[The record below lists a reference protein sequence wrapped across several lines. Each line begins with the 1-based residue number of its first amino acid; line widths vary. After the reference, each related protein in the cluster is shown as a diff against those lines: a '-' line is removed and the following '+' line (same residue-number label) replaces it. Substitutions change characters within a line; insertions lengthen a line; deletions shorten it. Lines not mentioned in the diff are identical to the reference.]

1 MQDKSSVFQRKL
13 FYKFEFVANYPS
25 RLFEQAVNELARL
38 PGIGRKTAVR
48 LILHLLKHDLQNS
61 EALGNAIIRLRSDI
75 RYCNICYNISDNDT
89 CDICGDLKRDHSVIC
104 IVEDVRDVMAI
115 ENTRQ
120 YKGVYHIL
128 GGIISPMEGVRA
140 EDLNIAPLLERLK
153 SGEVAELIL
162 ALPATIEGDTTGFYL
177 FKKFG
182 EYQLKVSV
190 IARGISFG
198 DDLEYADEVT
208 LGRSILNRM
217 PYQNSLAK

>member
-1 MQDKSSVFQRKL
+1 MT
-13 FYKFEFVANYPS
+13 NYPS
-25 RLFEQAVNELARL
+25 RLFEEAVNELSRL

-48 LILHLLKHDLQNS
+48 LILHLLKQDAANAD
-61 EALGNAIIRLRSDI
+61 ALGNAIIRLRSEI
-75 RYCNICYNISDNDT
+75 RYCRLCYNISDNDT
-89 CDICGDLKRDHSVIC
+89 CDICSDRKRDHSTIC

-120 YKGVYHIL
+120 YNGVYHIL

-140 EDLNIAPLLERLK
+140 EDLNIAPLVDRLRN
-153 SGEVAELIL
+153 GGVTELIF

-177 FKKFG
+177 FKKFS
-182 EYQLKVSV
+182 EFSLNVSV

-208 LGRSILNRM
+208 LGRSILNRT
-217 PYQNSLAK
+217 PYQNSLVR

>member
-1 MQDKSSVFQRKL
+1 M
-13 FYKFEFVANYPS
+13 ANYPS

-48 LILHLLKHDLQNS
+48 LILHLLKHDQQNS
-61 EALGNAIIRLRSDI
+61 EALGNAIIRMRSEI
-75 RYCNICYNISDNDT
+75 RYCNICFNISDNDI
-89 CDICGDLKRDHSVIC
+89 CDICGDVKRDHSVVC
-104 IVEDVRDVMAI
+104 VVEDVRDVMAV

-120 YKGVYHIL
+120 YNGVYHIL

-140 EDLNIAPLLERLK
+140 EDLNIAPLQERLK
-153 SGEVAELIL
+153 AGGIVELIF

-177 FKKFG
+177 YKKFS
-182 EYQLKVSV
+182 EFSMNVSV

-208 LGRSILNRM
+208 LGRSIINRT
-217 PYQNSLAK
+217 PYQNSIIK

>member
-1 MQDKSSVFQRKL
+1 MT
-13 FYKFEFVANYPS
+13 NYPS
-25 RLFEQAVNELARL
+25 RLFEEAVNELSRL

-48 LILHLLKHDLQNS
+48 LILHLLKQDAANAD
-61 EALGNAIIRLRSDI
+61 ALGNAIIRLRSEI
-75 RYCNICYNISDNDT
+75 RYCRLCYNISDNDT
-89 CDICGDLKRDHSVIC
+89 CDICSDRKRDHSTIC

-120 YKGVYHIL
+120 FNGVYHIL

-140 EDLNIAPLLERLK
+140 EDLNIAPLVDRLRN
-153 SGEVAELIL
+153 GGVTELIF

-177 FKKFG
+177 FKKFS
-182 EYQLKVSV
+182 EFSLNVSV

-208 LGRSILNRM
+208 LGRSILNRT
-217 PYQNSLAK
+217 PYQNSLVR